1 MQPARVLGA
10 ARATVK
16 HASLQGRRLVIAQ
29 PLGVDDQSDGPP
41 LIVIDVTGCRPGDRV
56 MITSDGLYAR
66 EVTGDPNTPARWSVL
81 GIED

>member
-41 LIVIDVTGCRPGDRV
+41 LIVIDVTGCRPGDRQ
-56 MITSDGLYAR
+56 
-66 EVTGDPNTPARWSVL
+66 
-81 GIED
+81 